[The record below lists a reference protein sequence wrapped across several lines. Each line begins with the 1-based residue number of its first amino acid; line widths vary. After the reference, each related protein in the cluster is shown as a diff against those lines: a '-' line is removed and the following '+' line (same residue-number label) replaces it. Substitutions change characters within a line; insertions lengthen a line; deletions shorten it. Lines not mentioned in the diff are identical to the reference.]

1 MTTNGSLEE
10 RISAA
15 LDGFSPKQ
23 RRLARFVL
31 DNKYFM
37 SFASASQAAE
47 KTGSSAATVVRFA
60 QSLGYDG
67 FSEMQA
73 AIRADLPSYMTAV
86 ERMQARLGQPPTGAD
101 IPHNILA
108 TDIQNIQRTANNLVG
123 AKLEK
128 AVQEI
133 MQAGRILVVGSGI
146 SAGSALFLA
155 HSLKVTGFDANPAL
169 SGGLSLAVEVAGLR
183 KGDLLAAID
192 LWRYSRATIQAV
204 SAAKQQGVR
213 TIAITDSI
221 VSPLAEMAD
230 FAFEV
235 ATESVD
241 HSLSPTA
248 VVSLINVLIGMLS
261 FIAPGKVL
269 GSLRR
274 VDAAYR
280 DNDLLVID

>member
-108 TDIQNIQRTANNLVG
+108 TDIQNIQRTANHLVG

-133 MQAGRILVVGSGI
+133 LRAGHILVIGSGV

-155 HSLKVTGFDANPAL
+155 HSLKVTGFDASSVL

-183 KGDLLAAID
+183 QGDLLVAID
-192 LWRYSRATIQAV
+192 LWRYSRATVQAV
-204 SAAKQQGVR
+204 SAANQQGVR

-221 VSPLAEMAD
+221 VSPLAELAD
-230 FAFEV
+230 YAFEV
-235 ATESVD
+235 ATDSID

-248 VVSLINVLIGMLS
+248 VVSLINVLTGMLA
-261 FIAPGKVL
+261 FKAPEKVL
-269 GSLRR
+269 ESLRR